1 VFCLIYLFIG
11 IGGIVGS
18 LLRYCLATVTSYLW
32 NEDFPLGTL
41 LINVTGAFLLGWFTN
56 RFVVRQ
62 KLHPYFLTA
71 FTSGVVGSYTTFSTF
86 CVDTVKLIEQGAY
99 ISGLLYMAA
108 SLFGGLLFVKLG
120 MRLGE
125 KNSKRREC

>member
-18 LLRYCLATVTSYLW
+18 LLRYCLASVISYFW
-32 NEDFPLGTL
+32 NENFPLGTL

-56 RFVVRQ
+56 RFVARQ

-108 SLFGGLLFVKLG
+108 SLFCGLLFVKLG

-125 KNSKRREC
+125 KNV